1 MINRSIRAAATS
13 ISSII
18 LVACAQPAYIPED
31 VAAPP
36 LPEDDYRSA
45 ALRGESVYRIDPAR
59 SRVFI
64 QVGRGG
70 AMKTAGHD
78 HLIVSEDVEG
88 LVLVS
93 DDPTA
98 SRAHLRIPLQRLIV
112 DRPAYRQRFGLK
124 ADISESSINGTTR
137 NMQEKVLASS
147 LYPWAEIQVKFAS
160 AYDEPPSMSVAI
172 TLHGTAFDYIVPVDL
187 RVEPE
192 QLSASG
198 SVAVQHSDFALTP
211 YTAAGGL
218 LRVADQIDITFELTA
233 LRWSGLN

>member
-93 DDPTA
+93 DDPTV

-160 AYDEPPSMSVAI
+160 AYDELAVQMDRSFEIASVEPL
-172 TLHGTAFDYIVPVDL
+172 T
-187 RVEPE
+187 PE
-192 QLSASG
+192 QLARSTMQAVGFVAQSPLDG
-198 SVAVQHSDFALTP
+198 S
-211 YTAAGGL
+211 
-218 LRVADQIDITFELTA
+218 
-233 LRWSGLN
+233 